1 MLYFFEQIINT
12 VRKNN
17 SKTIKNISNL
27 IHNSNPKMKTITKI
41 KFIILTSSIILLQN
55 CTKAAESA
63 GALPPA
69 PELPVYT
76 VITSNTSTFQEFP
89 TALEGKNNVEI
100 RSQVDGYLDKIFVEE
115 GAFVRLG
122 QPLFKI
128 DSRSYG
134 EQVNV
139 ASANLQAANA
149 NIQKMKV
156 EVDRLTTLV
165 AEKVVS
171 DVQLKT
177 AKANYAVAV
186 ATAAQAKAS
195 LSGSRIT
202 NGFTTITAPVSGY
215 LGRIPYKKGSLISR
229 TDATPLA
236 FVSDISEIYAY
247 FSISEIDFI
256 AFQKKYVGATLEE
269 KMRNMPLVDLVIADN
284 TTYSQKGKM
293 KMIDGQFDKS
303 TGAITVRA
311 TFPNPNGTLR
321 SGNTGKVRMPQLL
334 SDAVV
339 IPQESTFEI
348 QDKTYVY
355 ILGKDKK
362 VTSKPITISGKT
374 DNYYFISEGLKKGD
388 QIVFTGL
395 GSLKDGASIKPKM
408 ISSDSLLTATPL

>member
-1 MLYFFEQIINT
+1 
-12 VRKNN
+12 
-17 SKTIKNISNL
+17 
-27 IHNSNPKMKTITKI
+27 MKTITKI
-41 KFIILTSSIILLQN
+41 KMIILLSSILLLQN
-55 CTKAAESA
+55 CTKAAEGA
-63 GALPPA
+63 GTTAPA

-115 GAFVRLG
+115 GAFVRAG

-134 EQVNV
+134 EQVNM

-165 AEKVVS
+165 AENVVS

-215 LGRIPYKKGSLISR
+215 LGRIPYKKGSLISK

-269 KMRNMPLVDLVIADN
+269 KMRNMPLVDLIIADN
-284 TTYSQKGKM
+284 TTYPEKGKM
-293 KMIDGQFDKS
+293 KMIDGQFDTS

-334 SDAVV
+334 SNAVV

-355 ILGKDKK
+355 VLGKDKT

-395 GSLKDGASIKPKM
+395 GNLKDGAAIKPKM
-408 ISSDSLLTATPL
+408 ISSDSLLTSTPL